1 MDLLEALRDRPHEP
15 DLGFGLEEYRSRIG
29 RVRQAMR
36 EHGMDVLLVSNVSN
50 LTYLTGYDSALPSGY
65 AVGVLPVEGEFALH
79 CSTCEAVC
87 ALESSTIRDIVLF
100 GWHEGG
106 DTGSQLADLLRE
118 RGHGSKR
125 IGVETRNLET
135 FATGAMDAA
144 SFGELR
150 RRLDGAEL
158 VDASEIVMGLRLVKS
173 ADEIAHMK
181 RAARYTRAGMA
192 AGVDAAGDGV
202 CDNECAAAAHRALI
216 AAGSETMAINP
227 LIMSGPR
234 TGWIPHAPYRRRRM
248 GAGDAVFLEVS
259 GTHYRYNAPAM
270 RSATIGAPVPEVS
283 RLADVAIAT
292 VESTIASIRPGRTGD
307 DVARASGGAL
317 AGHPDIYFF
326 GAYGYSI
333 GLGQSPTWTEAPMYL
348 AEGVETELE
357 SGMCFH
363 VATCIF
369 IPRVAGV
376 GFSRSVAVTDSGCEL
391 LDPDSDLTL
400 RVR

>member
-1 MDLLEALRDRPHEP
+1 MDLLEALLDRPYTP
-15 DLGFGLEEYRSRIG
+15 DLGFDLEEYRCRIE
-29 RVRQAMR
+29 RVQQAMR
-36 EHGMDVLLVSNVSN
+36 GDGIDVLLISNVSN

-65 AVGVLPVEGEFALH
+65 AVGVLPDEGELALH

-87 ALESSTIRDIVLF
+87 ALESSTIRDIRLF
-100 GWHEGG
+100 NWHEGG
-106 DTGSQLADLLRE
+106 DTGPQLAAVLIE
-118 RGHGSKR
+118 RGYGSKR
-125 IGVETRNLET
+125 IGVEIRNLET

-144 SFGELR
+144 SFEELK
-150 RRLDGAEL
+150 RRLSRAEF
-158 VDASEIVMGLRLVKS
+158 VDASDTVMGLRLVKS
-173 ADEIAHMK
+173 AGEIAHMK

-192 AGVDAAGDGV
+192 AGVEAAGDGTG
-202 CDNECAAAAHRALI
+202 DNECVAAVHRALI

-234 TGWIPHAPYRRRRM
+234 TGWIPHAPHRRQRM
-248 GAGDAVFLEVS
+248 QEGDAVFLEVS
-259 GTHYRYNAPAM
+259 GSHYRYNAPAM
-270 RSATIGAPVPEVS
+270 RSVAIGRATSEVA
-283 RLADVAIAT
+283 RLADVAISS
-292 VESTIASIRPGRTGD
+292 VESTIANIRTGRTGD

-317 AGHPDIYFF
+317 AGHSDIYFF

-369 IPRVAGV
+369 IPRIAGV
-376 GFSRSVAVTDSGCEL
+376 GFSRSVAVTESGCEL
-391 LDPDSDLTL
+391 LDPISDLTL
-400 RVR
+400 HVR